1 MLALAVGVSPFFVK
15 KKPAGG
21 PPPATPDNIQVDT
34 STGNIQ
40 INTSNDKI
48 QTGQ

>member
-1 MLALAVGVSPFFVK
+1 MPATMIAVAASPNAQR
-15 KKPAGG
+15 KKPGTPG
-21 PPPATPDNIQVDT
+21 ETPDNIQVDT